1 MKIIVVIFLMLSSM
15 LSMVKSQN
23 VVTPSQ
29 QSPKKDFENIW
40 TEKIYSDSLVSSILI
55 WVKQSVSLHKHVSH
69 SEHVYILEG
78 SADMTI
84 GEDNYSVVAG
94 DLILIPV
101 NTVHSLTVTSPE
113 PIKVIS
119 IQAPEFLGKDRE
131 IIEQSP

>member
-1 MKIIVVIFLMLSSM
+1 MKKNFVIFLILSST

-23 VVTPSQ
+23 VITPSQ

-55 WVKQSVSLHKHVSH
+55 WVKQSVPLHKHVQH

>member
-1 MKIIVVIFLMLSSM
+1 MKKNFVIFLILSST

-23 VVTPSQ
+23 VITPSQ
-29 QSPKKDFENIW
+29 QSPKKDFENTW

-55 WVKQSVSLHKHVSH
+55 WVKQSVPLHKHVQH